1 MNDYNFKEEEIP
13 FDTLGRFGLTKEM
26 IADLPSSILEEITYG
41 YRSPLLPVSM
51 TDDEGRT
58 IDSRTRFALVR
69 MEDGSVDVVFFPKLE
84 VNPLE
89 RFTEEQKAQL
99 RMYKPIIGTMQTEDG
114 ESITAFHQLDHETDQ
129 ILSVPSPVIGH
140 NMQVL
145 AETFRLSNAEINC
158 LKNGEP
164 LSVIEDD
171 DMYTFGI
178 DLERQTG
185 ILVVDGDTKQW
196 EKERK
201 RQYEKYNFGVFG
213 CWMTDDN
220 GDLQYVKEENYT
232 EEMWEEMKRN
242 GAKRAAV
249 THKM

>member
-185 ILVVDGDTKQW
+185 ILVVDGDTKHCVAVLVASVDFVTLHV
-196 EKERK
+196 RDVSGHV
-201 RQYEKYNFGVFG
+201 FCFCVLIGVLFLVHLSLFFPLLPCG
-213 CWMTDDN
+213 YCSFHTF
-220 GDLQYVKEENYT
+220 
-232 EEMWEEMKRN
+232 
-242 GAKRAAV
+242 
-249 THKM
+249 

>member
-1 MNDYNFKEEEIP
+1 
-13 FDTLGRFGLTKEM
+13 
-26 IADLPSSILEEITYG
+26 
-41 YRSPLLPVSM
+41 
-51 TDDEGRT
+51 
-58 IDSRTRFALVR
+58 
-69 MEDGSVDVVFFPKLE
+69 
-84 VNPLE
+84 
-89 RFTEEQKAQL
+89 
-99 RMYKPIIGTMQTEDG
+99 
-114 ESITAFHQLDHETDQ
+114 
-129 ILSVPSPVIGH
+129 
-140 NMQVL
+140 MQVL

-232 EEMWEEMKRN
+232 EEMWEEMKKN